1 MSDRPELETTVV
13 ARRALMSRARSALPD
28 APVVPDRPGRPRQ
41 PLLGVWVHALVDLVV
56 PARLH
61 SRPSPSG

>member
-1 MSDRPELETTVV
+1 MSDRTELETTVV

-28 APVVPDRPGRPRQ
+28 APVVPDRPGRPPERRV
-41 PLLGVWVHALVDLVV
+41 GVRVHAIIDRFV

-61 SRPSPSG
+61 SHPSPTG